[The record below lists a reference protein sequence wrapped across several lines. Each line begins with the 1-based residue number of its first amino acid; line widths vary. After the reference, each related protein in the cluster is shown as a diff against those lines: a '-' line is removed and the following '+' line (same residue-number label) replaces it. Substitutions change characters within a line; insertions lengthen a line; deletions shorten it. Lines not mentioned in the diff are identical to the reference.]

1 MVKCNFV
8 GTDAHVEIK
17 GEVAVA
23 EAMFLMRRI
32 AELQEEETGTDWR
45 TCLHNMV
52 QVITLPD
59 GLDNEDDIVSTAVQC
74 TIDGVKFEFV

>member
-1 MVKCNFV
+1 MVKCEIV
-8 GTDAHVEIK
+8 GTDVNVEIK
-17 GEVAVA
+17 GKIAIA

-52 QVITLPD
+52 QVMTLPD
-59 GLDNEDDIVSTAVQC
+59 ELANEDDIISTAVQC
-74 TIDGVKFEFV
+74 TVDDVKLEFV